1 MAASLETVESC
12 SSQRQINVTQ
22 STATSNMIPGL
33 SFSQFLNSDSE
44 NECVTKLSKEAF
56 SYIFQ
61 KVTCTIP
68 SPLGAPLREF
78 LLPTVAQLSD
88 KEPSA
93 IHYMEMLYENADS
106 QQTMCH
112 VAEMLLE
119 RLKKHPQQWIV
130 LVGDGKTYEHLLSM
144 KRMYGSDFDKVLIF
158 PGGWHILKN
167 FQPVLMKVY
176 YHAGLKDI
184 ASCSGYKAE
193 TLNSLE
199 KCSNFKR
206 THSFLMQVWEAMY
219 TEIVI
224 SFTTANPHFSKLQ
237 QEIQFQIS
245 SAQDTEVTSVNLLL
259 SVQQLVKDHSAMEEF
274 DQFLIAKA
282 NSDDTWKLWINFVF
296 HDCFS
301 YLCLF
306 LAIRNSNWDL
316 RMSSLKA
323 MAPLFAAYDKT
334 CYEKLIPHH
343 LADVL
348 NYPEKILKCFKAGG
362 FTVSSMVELVM
373 Q

>member
-1 MAASLETVESC
+1 
-12 SSQRQINVTQ
+12 
-22 STATSNMIPGL
+22 
-33 SFSQFLNSDSE
+33 
-44 NECVTKLSKEAF
+44 
-56 SYIFQ
+56 
-61 KVTCTIP
+61 
-68 SPLGAPLREF
+68 
-78 LLPTVAQLSD
+78 
-88 KEPSA
+88 
-93 IHYMEMLYENADS
+93 MEMLDEIADS

-119 RLKKHPQQWIV
+119 RLKKHPQQRIV

-199 KCSNFKR
+199 KCSNFKL

-224 SFTTANPHFSKLQ
+224 SFTTANPHLSKLQ

-245 SAQDTEVTSVNLLL
+245 SALKNTEVTSVNLLL

-306 LAIRNSNWDL
+306 LAVRNSNWDL
-316 RMSSLKA
+316 CKSSLKA

-334 CYEKLIPHH
+334 CYEKLM
-343 LADVL
+343 L
-348 NYPEKILKCFKAGG
+348 
-362 FTVSSMVELVM
+362 
-373 Q
+373 